1 MRDMQYI
8 IVGLGNPGGEYEGT
22 RHNSGKMFLEY
33 LASKNKAQFAKSKK
47 GNAEEAEV
55 KLGKKKALL
64 VFPTAFMN
72 NSGKVMSSYVK
83 SAKDR
88 ERLAVVYDDLDL
100 PLGKV
105 KLSYGRSSGG
115 HNGLESI
122 IKNLKSKDFLRVRI
136 GISPA
141 TSSGKLRK
149 PSGEKEV
156 IDFILKKFKPSELET
171 LKKEFKQIT
180 EALEV
185 WSEKGKEN
193 AMSTFTN

>member
-1 MRDMQYI
+1 MFYNMNYI
-8 IVGLGNPGGEYEGT
+8 LVGLGNPGAEYENT
-22 RHNSGKMFLEY
+22 RHNTGKMFLEY
-33 LASKNKAQFAKSKK
+33 LAVKNKTQLTKSKSGK
-47 GNAEEAEV
+47 AEDAEI

-64 VFPTAFMN
+64 VFPTVFMN
-72 NSGKVMSSYVK
+72 NSGKVISSYVK

-105 KLSYGRSSGG
+105 KLSYGRNSGG
-115 HNGLESI
+115 HRGLESI

-141 TSSGKLRK
+141 SPSGKLRK

-156 IDFILKKFKPSELET
+156 IDFILAKFKPSEKDV
-171 LKKEFKQIT
+171 LKKEFKRIG

-185 WSEKGKEN
+185 FVEKGREV
-193 AMSTFTN
+193 AMSTF